1 VLTDTTSP
9 IIEDPPSDAPSSASC
24 GARPGS
30 DPHERSGPSTGASV
44 LVDIGEGAGALV
56 VYTSETL
63 LGREIEIRPH
73 GGSWAGVH
81 TAVRAR
87 HMGERVLHA
96 GVFGTLPVGHY
107 DLRVRSTSP
116 GHGPGAH
123 HHGSGPGAETAEAV
137 LSVRVHAGTVVET
150 TLLPSG

>member
-9 IIEDPPSDAPSSASC
+9 LIEDPPSDEPSPASC
-24 GARPGS
+24 GARPGP

-44 LVDIGEGAGALV
+44 LLDIGEGAGALV

-73 GGSWAGVH
+73 GGRWAGVH

-96 GVFGTLPVGHY
+96 GVFGTLPVGLY
-107 DLRVRSTSP
+107 DLRVRSTSA
-116 GHGPGAH
+116 GHGPGGH
-123 HHGSGPGAETAEAV
+123 HHGSGPPAEATDTV
-137 LSVRVHAGTVVET
+137 LTVRVDGGAVVET
-150 TLLPSG
+150 TLTPHG